1 MSAPTR
7 ALQNLIEHQ
16 KEWNNAQRF
25 EALNF
30 KLFYKTLLILK
41 SHSFLIYSPSFVIFM
56 ARGASNGVLQYLFKL
71 HRQQK
76 NVQRF

>member
-7 ALQNLIEHQ
+7 ALQNLIELQ
-16 KEWNNAQRF
+16 REWKNVQGF

-30 KLFYKTLLILK
+30 KLFYQTPLTLR

-56 ARGASNGVLQYLFKL
+56 AMGASNGVLQYLFEL
-71 HRQQK
+71 HRQQR
-76 NVQRF
+76 NV